1 MTDDRQSRWIV
12 GDELSGSRLDKAVC
26 VLGSLS
32 RSAARE
38 LIEHGMVELD
48 GVRAGAS
55 TRVAAG
61 AVVTARLPEPEEGLR
76 PVAGIN
82 FDVVWE
88 DDDLLVVDKPPT
100 LVVHPG
106 AGHRDDTLANGL
118 LHRYPEIEALGE
130 THRWGIVH
138 RIDRTTSGL
147 LVVAKTAAAH
157 EFLQAAL
164 KRREVSRQYWA
175 LTWGGF
181 DAATGTIDAPIGRH
195 PTQPT
200 KMAVVND
207 GRPARSHYTRLAWWP
222 HPSLSLLEVA
232 LETGRT
238 HQIRVHLASI
248 KHPVVGDR
256 VYGRSGPSA
265 IDPGRVWL
273 HARVLAFPHPVTH
286 EVVTVQA
293 ELPDDLIASIERLGP
308 PSEGEIPAG

>member
-1 MTDDRQSRWIV
+1 MTDDRQGRWVI
-12 GDELSGSRLDKAVC
+12 GHELEGSRLDKAVC
-26 VLGSLS
+26 ALGSLS
-32 RSAARE
+32 RSAARD
-38 LIEHGMVELD
+38 LIEQGMVELD
-48 GVRAGAS
+48 GVLAAAS

-61 AVVTARLPEPEEGLR
+61 AVVTARLPEPE
-76 PVAGIN
+76 AGIQPVTGID
-82 FDVVWE
+82 FEVVWE
-88 DDDLLVVDKPPT
+88 DDALLVVDKPPT

-118 LHRYPEIEALGE
+118 LHRYPELEALGE

-138 RIDRTTSGL
+138 RIDKTTSGL

-157 EFLQAAL
+157 EFLQSAL
-164 KRREVSRQYWA
+164 KRRDVSRLYWA

-181 DAATGTIDAPIGRH
+181 DATTGTIDAPIGRH
-195 PTQPT
+195 PAQPT
-200 KMAVVND
+200 KMAVVNN
-207 GRPARSHYTRLAWWP
+207 GRPARSHYTRLASWSQ
-222 HPSLSLLEVA
+222 PSLSLLEVA

-256 VYGRSGPSA
+256 VYGRSGPA
-265 IDPGRVWL
+265 GIDPGRVWL
-273 HARVLAFPHPVTH
+273 HARVLAFPHPVTG

-293 ELPDDLIASIERLGP
+293 GLPGDLISSIERLGP